1 MSSSLVRAVTV
12 SLVILLPSL
21 RVFAQT
27 QVTPKTAKSLGSVS
41 GKVTIKEKGAPGVV
55 VALHR
60 PNFFNPFEPTPRATT
75 DQDGNY
81 KINNVEAG
89 AYQVVFG
96 AVGYVPANNIS
107 RSHNIVVGDGENI
120 ENINFALVRGG
131 VITGRITDADG
142 RPVIQQAV
150 QLFRADVLDQPGQQ
164 NQTQQRQSINESI
177 TDDRG
182 IYRMFGLNPGRYKVA
197 AGRGDF
203 AFGYSSNRGS
213 VHYKEVFYPD
223 TQDYAKAT
231 VLEVGEGSESNGID
245 ISLGRPVESFSASGR
260 VIEGEKGQPV
270 ANKQLAMQRLAGDV
284 VEYLPQ
290 FLSTNG
296 LGEFTAEG
304 LTPGKYGVSLMSEL
318 NGAMRA
324 ENTSFDI
331 IDSDVTGITVRI
343 VKGAS
348 INGIVVLETDD
359 KRAYATLTQLEI
371 QAYVQPSHGLVTGSF
386 SHATIGGDGSFRIGG
401 LPAGTVSMGIS
412 PSNGMSQMKG
422 LGLSRIE
429 RDGVTQARELEV
441 KEGEQVTGVRV
452 IVNYGTAKLTG
463 VVTIENGPLPDGAR
477 IFVRLVKSGEASD
490 LRQSGVDERGHFLV
504 DGLPS
509 GSYEITASIVGG
521 SAKPPRS
528 VKQTVVLDDGGT
540 TDVNITLDLASGP
553 KP

>member
-27 QVTPKTAKSLGSVS
+27 QVTPKTVKSLGSVS
-41 GKVTIKEKGAPGVV
+41 GKVTIKGKGAPGVV

-60 PNFFNPFEPTPRATT
+60 SDFFNSYESTARATT

-81 KINNVEAG
+81 KINNVAAG
-89 AYQVVFG
+89 AYQVSFG

-107 RSHNIVVGDGENI
+107 GFRNIAVGDGENI
-120 ENINFALVRGG
+120 ENVNFTLVRGG
-131 VITGRITDADG
+131 VITGKITDADG
-142 RPVIQQAV
+142 RPVIEQAV
-150 QLFRADVLDQPGQQ
+150 RLFSADIPDQQQ
-164 NQTQQRQSINESI
+164 GQTQPSQPINVSF

-182 IYRMFGLNPGRYKVA
+182 IYRMFGLNAGRYKVA
-197 AGRGDF
+197 SGRGDF
-203 AFGYSSNRGS
+203 VFGYINNLGR
-213 VHYKEVFYPD
+213 VPYKEVFYPD
-223 TQDYAKAT
+223 TQDYAKAK
-231 VLEVGEGSESNGID
+231 VLEVSEGSESTGID

-270 ANKQLAMQRLAGDV
+270 ANKQLAMQRLVGDV

-304 LTPGKYGVSLMSEL
+304 LTPGKYQVSLMSEL

-331 IDSDVTGITVRI
+331 IDSDVTGITVRVI
-343 VKGAS
+343 KGAS
-348 INGIVVLETDD
+348 ISGSVVLETDD
-359 KRAYATLTQLEI
+359 KRAFANLTQLQI
-371 QAYVQPSHGLVTGSF
+371 QAYVQPSPGLVTGSF
-386 SHATIGGDGSFRIGG
+386 SQASIGGDGSFLIGG
-401 LPAGTVSMGIS
+401 LPSGTVNVAIS
-412 PSNGMSQMKG
+412 RMKG
-422 LGLSRIE
+422 YVLSRIE
-429 RDGVTQARELEV
+429 RDGVTQVRGLEV
-441 KEGEQVTGVRV
+441 KEGEQVAGVRV
-452 IVNYGTAKLTG
+452 IVNYGTAKLRG
-463 VVTIENGPLPDGAR
+463 LVTIENGPLPDGAR
-477 IFVRLVKSGEASD
+477 IFVRLVKSGEALN
-490 LRQSGVDERGHFLV
+490 LRPPSIDERGHFFV
-504 DGLPS
+504 DGLPP

-521 SAKPPRS
+521 SAKPPQS
-528 VKQTVVLDDGGT
+528 VKQTVVLDDDVT

>member
-27 QVTPKTAKSLGSVS
+27 QVTPKTVKPLGSVS
-41 GKVTIKEKGAPGVV
+41 GKVTIKGKDAPGIV

-60 PNFFNPFEPTPRATT
+60 PDFFNPYESTLRATT

-81 KINNVEAG
+81 KISNVAAG
-89 AYQVVFG
+89 AYQVSFG
-96 AVGYVPANNIS
+96 AVGYVPAKNIS
-107 RSHNIVVGDGENI
+107 GFRNIAVGDGENI
-120 ENINFALVRGG
+120 ENVNIALVRGG
-131 VITGRITDADG
+131 VITGKITDADG
-142 RPVIQQAV
+142 RPVVEQAV
-150 QLFRADVLDQPGQQ
+150 RLFSADVPDQQQ
-164 NQTQQRQSINESI
+164 GPAQPRQPDNVSM

-182 IYRMFGLNPGRYKVA
+182 IYRMFGLKPGRYKVA
-197 AGRGDF
+197 SGRGDF
-203 AFGYSSNRGS
+203 VFGYMNNLGR
-213 VHYKEVFYPD
+213 VPYKEVFYPD
-223 TQDYAKAT
+223 AHDYTKAT
-231 VLEVGEGSESNGID
+231 VLEVSEGSEATSID
-245 ISLGRPVESFSASGR
+245 MSLGRPVESFSATGR

-270 ANKQLAMQRLAGDV
+270 ANKQLAMQRLVGDV
-284 VEYLPQ
+284 VEYLPR

-331 IDSDVTGITVRI
+331 IDSDVTGITVRL

-348 INGIVVLETDD
+348 ITGIVVLETED
-359 KRAYATLTQLEI
+359 KRAFATLTQLQI
-371 QAYVQPSHGLVTGSF
+371 QAYVQPSPGLVTGSF
-386 SHATIGGDGSFRIGG
+386 SQASIGGDGSFLIGG
-401 LPAGTVSMGIS
+401 LPSGTATVAIS
-412 PSNGMSQMKG
+412 YMKG
-422 LGLSRIE
+422 FVVSRIE
-429 RDGVTQARELEV
+429 RDGVTQARGLEV

-452 IVNYGTAKLTG
+452 IVNYGTARLSG

-477 IFVRLVKSGEASD
+477 LVVRLLKPGETLNIRPPS
-490 LRQSGVDERGHFLV
+490 VDERGHFLV
-504 DGLPS
+504 DGLSP

-521 SAKPPRS
+521 SAKPPRP

-540 TDVNITLDLASGP
+540 TDVNITLDLASDA